1 MIINHNLQANNA
13 IRNMNINSNNASK
26 SMQKLSSGL
35 RINSAADDAAGLAI
49 SEKMRGQ
56 INGLDQAASNSQD
69 AISMVQTA
77 EGALNE
83 TTSILQRMRQL
94 ANQAANGTNVT
105 VDRQS
110 IQTEMNQLTSEV
122 NRIGNTTEFN
132 TQSLLKGD
140 GSVKVAGSGLTTGV
154 GNLAGG
160 VDSTKTLATQTN
172 TITTAAVAGDTYTV
186 TLNGQALT
194 VTFAASNAGGQ
205 AAQAVYNLTGT
216 SATVNLAGV
225 TDATTDSAT
234 ELRSSIQDMIDNN
247 SVLKG
252 NYVVSGNGSN
262 VTITAVTG
270 GTFDGAAGTIG
281 ASTQTGTIAGVAA
294 ANTGTTTTGT
304 AASATITIGGTYS
317 AYIGTGMTID
327 NQQIEFY
334 DGTKGA
340 YTGSAIGVDLAGTS
354 TADDISKAIIAQ
366 AGPKLTGVTLATG
379 GAAGKVTISAA
390 NPGVAGDQI
399 KVQDGSVQQKFVT
412 TMQVGA
418 NMGQTFQISIADM
431 RSNALGIAGT
441 AGASVAG
448 VAGAKF
454 TSTNVVTDG
463 TSATLREASLDVSST
478 DTATAALKV
487 LDNATA
493 AVSAQRS
500 ELGAYQNRLEHT
512 IANLGT
518 SSENLTSAES
528 RIRDVDMAKEM
539 SAYSKNNILSQAAQA
554 MLAQANQ
561 QPQQVLQLLR

>member
-1 MIINHNLQANNA
+1 MIINHNLMANNA

-94 ANQAANGTNVT
+94 ANQSANGTNVT

-160 VDSTKTLATQTN
+160 VDPSKTAATQSA
-172 TITTAAVAGDTYTV
+172 TITAVAAAGDKYTV

-205 AAQAVYNLTGT
+205 AAQAIYNVTG
-216 SATVNLAGV
+216 SGATVNIEGTPSLNGAADGIRRAV
-225 TDATTDSAT
+225 
-234 ELRSSIQDMIDNN
+234 QDMIDNN
-247 SVLKG
+247 SALKG
-252 NYVVSGNGSN
+252 NYTVTGNGAN
-262 VTITAVTG
+262 ITITAVTG
-270 GTFDGAAGTIG
+270 GTFDGAAGSIG
-281 ASTQTGTIAGVAA
+281 ASAVSGTSLAGTAGAA
-294 ANTGTTTTGT
+294 TGTTNVGT
-304 AASATITIGGTYS
+304 AATATITIGGTYS
-317 AYIGTGMTID
+317 SYIGTGMTID

-340 YTGSAIGVDLAGTS
+340 YTGSAIGVDIAS
-354 TADDISKAIIAQ
+354 SATADDIAKAIISQ

-390 NPGVAGDQI
+390 NPGVAGDQM
-399 KVQDGSVQQKFVT
+399 KVQDGSVQQNFVT

-431 RSNALGIAGT
+431 RSNALGIAGI

-448 VAGAKF
+448 VAGAKY
-454 TSTNVVTDG
+454 TATNVVTDG
-463 TSATLREASLDVSST
+463 TSATLREAALDVSTT